1 MPIRMI
7 RDPEACVHGNAW
19 VAAIGAACSEL
30 PALLRNVRAPAEV
43 VPQRSNR
50 TAFGGRTTPRTSA
63 SGVITLD
70 PEPKLLTR
78 SESSTRTTAAGAAA

>member
-30 PALLRNVRAPAEV
+30 PVLLRNVRTPTEV
-43 VPQRSNR
+43 VTQRSNR
-50 TAFGGRTTPRTSA
+50 TAFGGRTTPRTSTSA
-63 SGVITLD
+63 TITLE

-78 SESSTRTTAAGAAA
+78 HESSSRTTAAGAAA